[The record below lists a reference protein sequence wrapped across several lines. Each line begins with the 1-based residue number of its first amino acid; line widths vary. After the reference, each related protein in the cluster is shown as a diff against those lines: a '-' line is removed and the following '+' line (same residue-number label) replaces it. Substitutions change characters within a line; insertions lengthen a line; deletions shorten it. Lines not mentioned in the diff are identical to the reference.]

1 MRIDILTLFPDMFG
15 GFFTCSIVGRAVG
28 RGLVDIRLHDIRA
41 FTYDKHHV
49 VDDYPYG
56 GGAGMVL
63 KPEPVFEAVEF
74 AKQDAGLSSVHTVL
88 LSPQG
93 RLLNQNIVRELSGYQ
108 QLVLVCGHYE
118 GIDERVAAYL
128 TDEEISI
135 GDYVLSGGEV
145 AAMVIVDCI
154 VRLLPGVVGSEASLV
169 EESYTDGFL
178 EYPQYTRPAVFR
190 GLEVPSVLLSGNHE
204 QVARW
209 RRQQSLMR
217 TAKRRSDLMKKAVLS
232 DEDKKLL
239 NEALQ
244 NQVIEGM

>member
-63 KPEPVFEAVEF
+63 KPEPVFEAAEF

>member
-1 MRIDILTLFPDMFG
+1 MRIDILTLFPDVFG
-15 GFFTCSIVGRAVG
+15 GFFAHSIVGRAVAKG
-28 RGLVDIRLHDIRA
+28 VVDIRLHNVRT
-41 FTYDKHHV
+41 FTHDKHHV

-74 AKQDAGLSSVHTVL
+74 VKQDAVLPSVHTVL

-93 RLLNQNIVRELSGYQ
+93 RLLNQSVVRELSGYE
-108 QLVLVCGHYE
+108 QLVLICGHYE
-118 GIDERVAAYL
+118 GIDERVAMYL
-128 TDEEISI
+128 ANDEVSI

-145 AAMVIVDCI
+145 AAMVVVDCV
-154 VRLLPGVVGSEASLV
+154 VRLLPGVVGSEVSLV
-169 EESYTDGFL
+169 EESYNDGFL
-178 EYPQYTRPAVFR
+178 EYPQYTRPAVYR
-190 GLEVPSVLLSGNHE
+190 GLEVPSILLSGDHK

-217 TAKRRSDLMKKAVLS
+217 TAKRRSDLMAKAVLS

-239 NEALQ
+239 SDALQ
-244 NQVIEGM
+244 NQVTEGI

>member
-93 RLLNQNIVRELSGYQ
+93 RLLNQNIVRELSGYE

>member
-63 KPEPVFEAVEF
+63 KPEPVFEAAEF

-135 GDYVLSGGEV
+135 GDYVLSGG
-145 AAMVIVDCI
+145 
-154 VRLLPGVVGSEASLV
+154 
-169 EESYTDGFL
+169 
-178 EYPQYTRPAVFR
+178 
-190 GLEVPSVLLSGNHE
+190 
-204 QVARW
+204 
-209 RRQQSLMR
+209 
-217 TAKRRSDLMKKAVLS
+217 
-232 DEDKKLL
+232 
-239 NEALQ
+239 
-244 NQVIEGM
+244 

>member
-232 DEDKKLL
+232 DEDEKLL

>member
-93 RLLNQNIVRELSGYQ
+93 RLLNQNIVRELSGYE

-232 DEDKKLL
+232 DEDEKLL